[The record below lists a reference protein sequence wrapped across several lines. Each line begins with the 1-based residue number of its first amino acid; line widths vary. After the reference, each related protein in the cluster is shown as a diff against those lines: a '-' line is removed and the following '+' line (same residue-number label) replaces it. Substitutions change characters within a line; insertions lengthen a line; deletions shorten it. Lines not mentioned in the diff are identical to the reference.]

1 MYFKFGWYT
10 SYKNLKIKPLDL
22 LFLLL
27 LLAFTSA
34 DINFYKFLEPHST
47 LSEKKI
53 VTNFPF
59 LMDSPPP
66 PSPPTSLMTKIC

>member
-34 DINFYKFLEPHST
+34 DINFYKFLEPHSI
-47 LSEKKI
+47 LSEKKNLSQ
-53 VTNFPF
+53 VF
-59 LMDSPPP
+59 LF
-66 PSPPTSLMTKIC
+66 

>member
-47 LSEKKI
+47 LSEKKNCHKFSFFNGF
-53 VTNFPF
+53 TPPPT
-59 LMDSPPP
+59 PPP
-66 PSPPTSLMTKIC
+66 P